1 MIHKGCFRPP
11 RDPSDNLPPAQVK
24 TTLFYPRGVDTQIIW
39 RRIIT
44 VAYVQISIWKLVPY
58 EMTWELRFW
67 RFFCLQFSWRF
78 QSSSRHEWNI
88 SPTNFPKRF
97 LVIHVMDFLWIVV
110 SPFYISFSIFSNLLC
125 CLSTFWRSRENGLK
139 IRNEWI
145 RNYQMFFRYGE
156 DWIFLKSSIIKSNK
170 TKQKK
175 RERNGHARISLWNCH
190 WSWLAAAKLMAARN
204 NDWLQQTVFVS
215 IALRLWRRSLYYPFQ
230 PRWNKRCITRSENI

>member
-24 TTLFYPRGVDTQIIW
+24 TTLFYSRGVDTQIIW

-67 RFFCLQFSWRF
+67 RFFWLQFSWRF
-78 QSSSRHEWNI
+78 QSSSGHEWNI

-97 LVIHVMDFLWIVV
+97 LVIDVMDFLWIQVV

-125 CLSTFWRSRENGLK
+125 CFSTFWRSWETGSK
-139 IRNEWI
+139 DSKWI
-145 RNYQMFFRYGE
+145 E
-156 DWIFLKSSIIKSNK
+156 
-170 TKQKK
+170 
-175 RERNGHARISLWNCH
+175 
-190 WSWLAAAKLMAARN
+190 
-204 NDWLQQTVFVS
+204 
-215 IALRLWRRSLYYPFQ
+215 
-230 PRWNKRCITRSENI
+230 